1 MLRNHLL
8 GTAAVLACVVSTA
21 AAAPPEIYPLSKV
34 KRGQTGYGMTTFT
47 GVTPERFDFEVVNI
61 QKNFVPGLD
70 IILVKS
76 NDEKLKVSGFWRGM
90 SGSPLYIDGKVACA
104 FSYGFSF
111 NKIALGGCTPI
122 EYMIK
127 EGFDT
132 KRRSGPGVIAPA
144 TTATAT
150 ATMAQWKA
158 LTPSGSIDPLFARST
173 TPNATPWLLSTP
185 LPSPPAKPNADG
197 AMTAAVP
204 LALGGFSAPAFAE
217 VEKLFADYPLAPMR
231 AGGAGNTGS
240 EGPTEFLGGASIAVQ
255 LIRGDFSAAATGTVS
270 YVDGN
275 RVLAFGHP
283 MFQAGEIYAPVAS
296 SEVQTVISSAQ
307 FPYVIATPAREL
319 GSLVQDRASMIMA
332 DTKLRAPMIPVD
344 IFVKALDPNTQ
355 TVVAHE
361 YHVEVIDDKFM
372 TPSMAGSAVMNAI
385 NLALPDRDHVTARI
399 DSSIK
404 VRGAMELHFVDYLYA
419 NDGASSVIGGARAL
433 RALGALAFNPFA
445 PAKAERVRL
454 DVDLT
459 FSADYGDIEEVSLRT
474 NELHVGRN
482 GLEVT
487 LATVS
492 GARVTTCVPFDVPAS
507 LVGTIV
513 QLEVSAGD
521 AARLDAAPPV
531 DLKSLLAAFGK
542 LLPGDQWAVTLY
554 LPDEGAALGGVL
566 VRDLPASA
574 LDKLHPGTR
583 SQRVLP
589 FRPMARSLSPAKLV
603 IGGSGS
609 ILARVSDS
617 PTPTRVRSCKETP

>member
-1 MLRNHLL
+1 MLRIHLL
-8 GTAAVLACVVSTA
+8 GAVAALACAATATTA
-21 AAAPPEIYPLSKV
+21 AAAPEIYPLAKV

-47 GVTPERFDFEVVNI
+47 GTTPERFDFEVVNV
-61 QKNFVPGLD
+61 QRNFVPGLD

-76 NDEKLKVSGFWRGM
+76 TDEKLKVSGFWRGM
-90 SGSPLYIDGKVACA
+90 SGSPLYIDGKLACA
-104 FSYGFSF
+104 FSYGFAF

-122 EYMIK
+122 EYMMK
-127 EGFDT
+127 EGLET
-132 KRRSGPGVIAPA
+132 RRRSAPGAIAPNV
-144 TTATAT
+144 TAT
-150 ATMAQWKA
+150 ATMSQWRA
-158 LTPSGSIDPLFARST
+158 LTPTGSIDALFARA
-173 TPNATPWLLSTP
+173 PAGATPWLLSAP
-185 LPSPPAKPNADG
+185 LPAPPAKPNDDG

-231 AGGAGNTGS
+231 AGGAGNTGG
-240 EGPTEFLGGASIAVQ
+240 EGPTEFIGGGSISVQ

-296 SEVQTVISSAQ
+296 AEVQTVIASAQ

-332 DTKLRAPMIPVD
+332 DTKLRAPMIPLD
-344 IFVKALDPNTQ
+344 IFVKSLDPATR
-355 TVVAHE
+355 TVTSRE
-361 YHVEVIDDKFM
+361 FHVEIIDDKFLTM
-372 TPSMAGSAVMNAI
+372 PMAGSAVMNAI

-404 VRGAMELHFVDYLYA
+404 VRGAMELRFVDYLYA

-445 PAKAERVRL
+445 PAKAERIRL

-459 FSADYGDIEEVSLRT
+459 FAADYGDIEEVMLRT
-474 NELHVGRN
+474 PELHVGRN
-482 GLEVT
+482 GIDVT

-492 GARVTTCVPFDVPAS
+492 GERVTECVPFDVPAT
-507 LVGTIV
+507 LAGAIV
-513 QLEVSAGD
+513 QLEVAAGD
-521 AARLDAAPPV
+521 ATRLDAAPPV
-531 DLKSLLAAFGK
+531 DLPSLLAALGK
-542 LLPGDQWAVTLY
+542 LLPGDRWAVTLY
-554 LPDEGAALGGVL
+554 LPDEGAAKDGVL

-589 FRPMARSLSPAKLV
+589 FKPMARSLAPARRV
-603 IGGSGS
+603 IGGNGS
-609 ILARVSDS
+609 ILARVSDD
-617 PTPTRVRSCKETP
+617 PTPSRSMSCKESP